1 MLACGGGYDLQ
12 FLVILE
18 KVNLKDIILWNGVHF
33 GIAASSE
40 TLNIL

>member
-18 KVNLKDIILWNGVHF
+18 KVNLKGMILWNSVHC